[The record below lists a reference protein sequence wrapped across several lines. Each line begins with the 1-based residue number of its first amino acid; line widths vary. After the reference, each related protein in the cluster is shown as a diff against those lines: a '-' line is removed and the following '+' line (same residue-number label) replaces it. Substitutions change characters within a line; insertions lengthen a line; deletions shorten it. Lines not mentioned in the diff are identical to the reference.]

1 MSTFF
6 KFARNQSLE
15 QKQFSFKIFRDIV
28 QSLDLTPT
36 QLKKIEEAYRGVGT
50 YLANSDNPLLKDAE
64 IYPQGSMRIRT
75 AVKPLKSDEF
85 DIDLILYLPNAN
97 NATRDEMMGAV
108 REHLKNNDTYKH
120 MLSDLPRG
128 FRINYA
134 GEYHMDITPGKDY
147 LEFIRPGHPLWVPD
161 KREQFKETNSKGL
174 AEWFDIIASKLPDFM
189 KPTKL
194 FDAKTNRSIEK
205 IPDQNDKSL
214 LSILVQ
220 VLKRHRD
227 EWANRD
233 DNDLGEYKPIS
244 VLITTLATHA
254 YEHVIS
260 LNQNY
265 DNEYDILLDVIEHM
279 PQFIENSGGEFFVR
293 NPSMREENYAEKWNR
308 TKDSEGAMLQ
318 NAFGKWHYNVQSTV
332 ESLAELSSQGTDKLF
347 NSFTDSFGKDPV
359 MYARDS
365 WIESANK
372 DRKANNLGVALST
385 GSVVSLGASKE
396 ALASSASTVSKVSTV
411 KSNTFFGS

>member
-1 MSTFF
+1 MGTFF
-6 KFARNQSLE
+6 EFARNQTLE
-15 QKQFSFKIFRDIV
+15 QKNFSFRIFKDIV
-28 QSLDLTPT
+28 QSLDLTAT

-64 IYPQGSMRIRT
+64 IYPQGSIRLRT

-97 NATRDEMMGAV
+97 GASKDQIMNAVRGHLMDNAT
-108 REHLKNNDTYKH
+108 YKP
-120 MLSDLPRG
+120 MLSELPRG

-134 GEYHMDITPGKDY
+134 GEYHLDITPGKDY
-147 LEFIRPGHPLWVPD
+147 LEFIRPGQPLWVPD

-174 AEWFDIIASKLPDFM
+174 AEWFDINGSKLPKFM
-189 KPTKL
+189 QTQQL
-194 FDAKTNRSIEK
+194 FDAKANRSLED
-205 IPDQNDKSL
+205 IPDQDDKSL
-214 LSILVQ
+214 LSIFVQ

-233 DNDLGEYKPIS
+233 GNSLGEYKPIS

-254 YEHVIS
+254 YDDVIS
-260 LNQNY
+260 SNQNY
-265 DNEYDILLDVIEHM
+265 DNEYDVLLDVIERM
-279 PQFIENSGGEFFVR
+279 PHFIENSNGSYYVR

-308 TKDSEGAMLQ
+308 TKDNEGAMLQ
-318 NAFGKWHYNVQSTV
+318 NAFGEWHYKVQSTV

-347 NSFTDSFGKDPV
+347 NSFTDSFGEAPV
-359 MYARDS
+359 KFARNS
-365 WIESANK
+365 WIESTNQN
-372 DRKANNLGVALST
+372 RKSNNLGVALST
-385 GSVVSLGASKE
+385 GGVVSLSA
-396 ALASSASTVSKVSTV
+396 AQDAAASSVEPVSKV

>member
-1 MSTFF
+1 MGTFF
-6 KFARNQSLE
+6 EFARNQTLE
-15 QKQFSFKIFRDIV
+15 QKNFSFRIFKDIV
-28 QSLDLTPT
+28 QSLDLTAT

-50 YLANSDNPLLKDAE
+50 YLANSDNPLLKGAE
-64 IYPQGSMRIRT
+64 IYPQGSIRLRT

-97 NATRDEMMGAV
+97 GASKDQIMNAV
-108 REHLKNNDTYKH
+108 REHLMDNATYKP
-120 MLSDLPRG
+120 MLSELPRG

-134 GEYHMDITPGKDY
+134 REYHLDITPGKDY
-147 LEFIRPGHPLWVPD
+147 LEFIRPGQPLWVPD

-174 AEWFDIIASKLPDFM
+174 ANWFDANSSVTPIFLKNNQF
-189 KPTKL
+189 
-194 FDAKTNRSIEK
+194 FDAKANRSLED

-220 VLKRHRD
+220 ILKRHRD

-233 DNDLGEYKPIS
+233 GNTLGEYKPIS

-254 YEHVIS
+254 YEYVIS
-260 LNQNY
+260 RKQNY
-265 DNEYDILLDVIEHM
+265 DNEYDVLLDVIENM
-279 PQFIENSGGEFFVR
+279 PQFIENSNGNYYVR

-318 NAFGKWHYNVQSTV
+318 NAFGEWHYNVKSTV

-347 NSFTDSFGKDPV
+347 NSFTDSFGEGPV
-359 MYARDS
+359 KFARNS
-365 WIESANK
+365 WIESTNK
-372 DRKANNLGVALST
+372 DRKSNNIGVALST
-385 GSVVSLGASKE
+385 GGVVSLGATKD
-396 ALASSASTVSKVSTV
+396 AHAASVAPVSEV
-411 KSNTFFGS
+411 KSNTFYGSDH

>member
-1 MSTFF
+1 MGTFF
-6 KFARNQSLE
+6 EFARNQTLE
-15 QKQFSFKIFRDIV
+15 QKNFSFRIFKDIV
-28 QSLDLTPT
+28 QSLDLTAT

-64 IYPQGSMRIRT
+64 IYPQGSIRLRT

-97 NATRDEMMGAV
+97 GASKDQIMNAV
-108 REHLKNNDTYKH
+108 REHLMDNATYKP
-120 MLSDLPRG
+120 MLSELPRG

-134 GEYHMDITPGKDY
+134 GEYHLDITPGKDY
-147 LEFIRPGHPLWVPD
+147 LEFIRPGQPLWVPD

-174 AEWFDIIASKLPDFM
+174 ADWFDANSSKTPKFM
-189 KPTKL
+189 QTQQFL
-194 FDAKTNRSIEK
+194 DAKANRSLED

-214 LSILVQ
+214 LSIFVQ

-233 DNDLGEYKPIS
+233 GNALGEYKPIS

-254 YEHVIS
+254 YDDVIS
-260 LNQNY
+260 SNQNY
-265 DNEYDILLDVIEHM
+265 DNEYDVLLDVIERM
-279 PQFIENSGGEFFVR
+279 PHFIENSSGNYYVR

-318 NAFGKWHYNVQSTV
+318 NAFGEWHYKVQRTV

-347 NSFTDSFGKDPV
+347 NSFTDSFGEAPV
-359 MYARDS
+359 KFARNS
-365 WIESANK
+365 WIESTNQN
-372 DRKANNLGVALST
+372 RKSNNLGVTLST
-385 GSVVSLGASKE
+385 GGVVSLGATQD
-396 ALASSASTVSKVSTV
+396 AAASSVEPVSQV